1 MVTLVLVI
9 PFTWSLVRVW
19 SDMILMIE
27 NLQLTLPLIFS
38 CLKLLIMRWKRS
50 AILLIVNMMAEDWM
64 HLSTEAERYVM
75 IKQVQFARFFT
86 IYSYCIAALGVTT
99 VTVLPSFGLHFRVI
113 TNLTDRDRVLPM
125 QAYYFYDTD
134 KSPQFELTLA
144 AQFISMFFILIIYM
158 SVDAFFML
166 TIFHI
171 CSQLKN
177 FRYRLLNL
185 IIISNE
191 TSYISFSRICAAIC
205 GTVSSLV
212 ILLFYCI
219 GGELVAKECE
229 AVYRALCDLEW
240 YILEPT
246 ESRALILIMI
256 RTSKSFCITAGKIFP
271 LSMATFCSVFK
282 TSVGYISFLLAK
294 RN

>member
-1 MVTLVLVI
+1 MRIDHPSNRLVENVLFTLFLDMASKRSNYKDFEWAIKLNRCSFKIIGLWPENHEVINTNNFVSNIQASFIFIMVTLVLVI

-64 HLSTEAERYVM
+64 HLSTEAERY
-75 IKQVQFARFFT
+75 
-86 IYSYCIAALGVTT
+86 
-99 VTVLPSFGLHFRVI
+99 
-113 TNLTDRDRVLPM
+113 
-125 QAYYFYDTD
+125 
-134 KSPQFELTLA
+134 
-144 AQFISMFFILIIYM
+144 
-158 SVDAFFML
+158 
-166 TIFHI
+166 
-171 CSQLKN
+171 
-177 FRYRLLNL
+177 

-256 RTSKSFCITAGKIFP
+256 RTSKFFCITAGKIFP